1 MFCPN
6 CGSQNADGTT
16 YCRTCGSNL
25 SLVPQALT
33 GKLADD
39 RDSRRKRRRHR
50 EEGPPNLAKGLT
62 HAFMGV
68 GFFIV
73 ALAIF
78 FSPGGR
84 GWWWAML
91 FPAFSLLGKGIAEI
105 VSVRT
110 AMQHLQNHPTTNAMP
125 PRRQTGE
132 LPPEPQGYTL
142 PPPSVTEQTTRHLD
156 ADKDRYSQR
165 S

>member
-6 CGSQNADGTT
+6 CGSQNADGTA
-16 YCRTCGSNL
+16 YCRTCGVNL

-33 GKLADD
+33 GQLADD
-39 RDSRRKRRRHR
+39 RSSRRKRKRHND
-50 EEGPPNLAKGLT
+50 GPPSLARGMT
-62 HAFMGV
+62 QAFMGV

-91 FPAFSLLGKGIAEI
+91 FPAFSLLGRGIAEI
-105 VSVRT
+105 VST
-110 AMQHLQNHPTTNAMP
+110 QAAMRHLQNNPTTGAMP

-132 LPPEPQGYTL
+132 LPPQPPGYVM

-156 ADKDRYSQR
+156 PEKDRYPR
-165 S
+165 